1 VVINKGAII
10 AHGAPGEIKAQTAGK
25 RIRCSTR
32 TDLDEARQIPGVV
45 SATLD
50 KNILEIRAIEAENV
64 RELLSRD
71 RALSGLEVT
80 SAGLEDAFL
89 ALTREN
95 NRMPLS

>member
-1 VVINKGAII
+1 MPWQ
-10 AHGAPGEIKAQTAGK
+10 PGEIKAQTAGK

-50 KNILEIRAIEAENV
+50 NNILEIRAIEAENVV

-80 SAGLEDAFL
+80 SAGLEDVFL